1 MESEMVFFDKVIERR
16 RIVRR
21 VGQVRRV
28 KWSVAIVAAFMVT
41 VCVAVPPTATVTVD
55 PAQELRAVKPMNGVN
70 NGPSGSRGIA
80 GARQL
85 YALAKIPF
93 ARTHDSNFHAGYGGP
108 HTVDITAVFPSFDA
122 DENDPASY
130 DFPMTD
136 RYLTTITN
144 AGTEVFFRLGQSIE
158 HGIKKYGIYPPK
170 DFAKWA
176 RICEH
181 IIRHYN
187 EGWANGFRMNI
198 RYWEIWNEPD
208 LGGPEENNEWKTNP
222 LTWGGSEEDFHRFY
236 TVAARHLK
244 ERFPHLMIGGPA
256 LCGYEKWAERF
267 IKAMA
272 AEKVPIDFFSW
283 HAYRPSPEP
292 IIVTAKNIR
301 RMLDANGYGKAESIL
316 DEWNYIR
323 SWTEDFAYNV
333 RTIKAEKGAAF
344 TLATMIA
351 CQSAPVDILMYYDAR
366 PTAYNGLF
374 ADGTYDPLKGYY
386 PFYIWSK
393 LKGCGTQV
401 AAKVEN
407 AKDLYVCAAK
417 GAGGRAAVVLCRYTD
432 NDNRNG
438 SLLAAVSVAGLP
450 TARITCHLTDPC
462 RAHTEFPLEI
472 KDGCV
477 TVPLERNA
485 FALVEFE

>member
-1 MESEMVFFDKVIERR
+1 MMELGKRAS
-16 RIVRR
+16 
-21 VGQVRRV
+21 
-28 KWSVAIVAAFMVT
+28 SVAIAAALVAAG
-41 VCVAVPPTATVTVD
+41 ASALETATVTID
-55 PAQELRAVKPMNGVN
+55 PSAAVRAVKPMNGVN

-85 YALAKIPF
+85 YAMAKIPF
-93 ARTHDSNFHAGYGGP
+93 ARTHDSNFHSGYGGP
-108 HTVDITAVFPSFDA
+108 HTVDITSVFPNFDA

-136 RYLTTITN
+136 RYLASITN
-144 AGTEVFFRLGQSIE
+144 AGTKVFYRLGQSIE

-170 DFAKWA
+170 DFEKWA

-181 IIRHYN
+181 IILHYN
-187 EGWANGFRMNI
+187 EGWADGFRMDI

-222 LTWGGSEEDFHRFY
+222 LTWGGSEEAFQSFY
-236 TVAARHLK
+236 AVAARHLK
-244 ERFPHLMIGGPA
+244 GRFPNLKIGGPA

-267 IKAMA
+267 VRAMA

-283 HAYRPSPEP
+283 HAYRTSTDP
-292 IIVTAKNIR
+292 IVATARNIR
-301 RMLDANGYGKAESIL
+301 RILDENGYVKAEAIL
-316 DEWNYIR
+316 DEWNYVR

-333 RTIKAEKGAAF
+333 DTIKAEKGAAF

-351 CQSAPVDILMYYDAR
+351 CQNAPVDILMYYDAR
-366 PTAYNGLF
+366 PCAYNGLF
-374 ADGTYDPLKGYY
+374 ASGTYEPLKGYY

-393 LKGCGTQV
+393 LMERGTQV
-401 AAKVEN
+401 AARHEK

-417 GAGGRAAVVLCRYTD
+417 DSAGKVAVVICRYTD

-438 SLLAAVSVAGLP
+438 IAPVEIRAAGLP
-450 TARITCHLTDPC
+450 SARITCHLTDHC
-462 RAHTEFPLEI
+462 RAHTEYPLAL

-477 TVPLERNA
+477 TVPLERNS